1 METKNRTVGLELTTS
16 NQDIY
21 TVPSNYEAEIDGILI
36 NNASASKVTFS
47 LDWYDAQ
54 TTTFFTLTEALS
66 IPANSVLLLESRLWL
81 FKGDKLRGLA
91 SATSSI
97 TVTFRVDESY
107 LPQRN

>member
-1 METKNRTVGLELTTS
+1 METKNRTVGKLLTTA
-16 NQDIY
+16 NADIY
-21 TVPSNYEAEIDGILI
+21 TVPDNHESGIDSIHICNESGS
-36 NNASASKVTFS
+36 SATVS
-47 LDWYDAQ
+47 LDWYDSQ

-66 IPANSVLLLESRLWL
+66 LAANSVLLLESKLWL

-91 SATSSI
+91 SGNNAI

>member
-1 METKNRTVGLELTTS
+1 METKNRTVGKLLTTA
-16 NQDIY
+16 NADIY
-21 TVPSNYEAEIDGILI
+21 TVPNNFEAGIDNIHICNESGTAATI
-36 NNASASKVTFS
+36 S
-47 LDWYDAQ
+47 LDWYEAQ

-91 SATSSI
+91 SANSSI